1 MPEGMKK
8 MFDKMKIYNKLI
20 KILDPA
26 LVKLDEPL
34 SKHTS
39 FKIGGPADILVIP
52 RNEEELRKILKASR
66 EEKIIPYVIGNG
78 TNLLVLDKGI
88 RGVIIKIANN
98 MNNIFFD
105 GTRITA
111 HAGVL
116 LSALS
121 KAAMGKGL
129 TGLEFAGGIPGT
141 VGGAVCMNAGAY
153 GGEMKNV
160 VVSVEAMDFNGG
172 VKKYSKEEIRFG
184 YRTSIFQK
192 EKLII
197 LKVCFELQKGSYNK
211 IKKQMDKLSERR
223 RKKQPLWEPN
233 AGSTFKRPDGSYAGY
248 LIEKAGLK
256 GYQIGGAQV
265 SKIHAGFIV
274 NKGNATAK
282 DVLLLIQ
289 HIQKTV
295 EEKFGIKLVPE
306 IKILGE
312 D

>member
-1 MPEGMKK
+1 MR
-8 MFDKMKIYNKLI
+8 IYNKLI
-20 KILDPA
+20 KILDSA
-26 LVKLDEPL
+26 LVKLDEPM

-52 RNEEELRKILKASR
+52 RNEEELIKILKTTK
-66 EEKIIPYVIGNG
+66 EEGIIPYVIGNG

-98 MNNIFFD
+98 MNNMSFD

-116 LSALS
+116 LSTLS
-121 KAAMGKGL
+121 KAAMEKSL

-153 GGEMKNV
+153 GGEMKDV
-160 VVSVEAMDFNGG
+160 VESVEAIDFNGD
-172 VKKYSKEEIRFG
+172 VKKYDKEEIQFG

-197 LKVCFELQKGSYNK
+197 LKVHFQLQKGNYNE
-211 IKKQMDKLSERR
+211 IKKRMDELSQRR
-223 RKKQPLWEPN
+223 KKKQPLWEPN
-233 AGSTFKRPDGSYAGY
+233 AGSTFKRPNGSYAGY

-265 SKIHAGFIV
+265 SEVHAGFIV

-282 DVLLLIQ
+282 DILLLIR

-295 EEKFGIKLVPE
+295 EEKFNIKLVPE

-312 D
+312 N